1 MKGAIWGVFAVLAAL
16 WSFVAWLLHGLA
28 GAGSAAVVTVSK
40 WLGIDPSQTQWLADG
55 LGAAG
60 WLAQAV
66 VILIWLMGMGLLA
79 LFGLMGS
86 RAASGMEEIGQELR
100 RDAQVRGSGPVIE
113 GEVAVRTM
121 DPARVRPVD
130 DGPAR
135 LG

>member
-1 MKGAIWGVFAVLAAL
+1 MKGAIWGFFGLLAAL
-16 WSFVAWLLHGLA
+16 WSLLAWLLHGIA
-28 GAGSAAVVTVSK
+28 GAGSAAVVTISK
-40 WLGIDPSQTQWLADG
+40 WMGIDPSQTQWIADG

-79 LFGLMGS
+79 LFAMTGA
-86 RAASGMEEIGQELR
+86 RAASGMEEIGEELR
-100 RDAQVRGSGPVIE
+100 RDAQVRGGGPVVD
-113 GEVAVRTM
+113 GEISR
-121 DPARVRPVD
+121 RVTPPRD